1 MQQSIQ
7 IHFREELQLTAYERY
22 LDAIVYCTLSALL
35 NTPLL
40 NLSKKVDLIIINDQM
55 MLEMTVRVK
64 NFVTWTDG

>member
-7 IHFREELQLTAYERY
+7 IQEELQLSAYERY